1 MNFEVETKYTLD
13 EYKKFNQV
21 VLDIIYS
28 GRKRKIIIIIVCM
41 LTIVGLVAF
50 KMYSSAVIAFIVYA
64 ALFYLEKK
72 GNNKA
77 INDAWESNELMK
89 NAVYHYK
96 FSEDKVEATSPKGLE
111 ILEYDKMYR
120 LIETDTNFYMMI
132 AKNVGFIILKANMT
146 KEQIEFV
153 RGLEK
158 K

>member
-13 EYKKFNQV
+13 EYRKFNQV
-21 VLDIIYS
+21 VLDIIYR
-28 GRKRKIIIIIVCM
+28 GRTKRIITITVCM
-41 LTIVGLVAF
+41 LTVVGFIVF
-50 KMYSSAVIAFIVYA
+50 KMYSSAAIAFIVYA

-72 GNNKA
+72 GSEKA
-77 INDAWESNELMK
+77 INDAWKSNELMK
-89 NAVYHYK
+89 DAVYHYK
-96 FSEDKVEATSPKGLE
+96 FSENKVEATSPKGLE

-132 AKNVGFIILKANMT
+132 AKNVGFIVLKANMT
-146 KEQIEFV
+146 NGQIEFV

>member
-21 VLDIIYS
+21 VLDIVYS
-28 GRKRKIIIIIVCM
+28 GRKKRIIIITVCM
-41 LTIVGLVAF
+41 LTVVGFVAL
-50 KMYSSAVIAFIVYA
+50 KMYSSAVIAFIVYV
-64 ALFYLEKK
+64 ALFYLDIR

-77 INDAWESNELMK
+77 IKDAWESNELMK
-89 NAVYHYK
+89 DAVYYYK
-96 FSEDKVEATSPKGLE
+96 FSENKVEATSPKGLE

-132 AKNVGFIILKANMT
+132 AKNVGFIILKASMT
-146 KEQIEFV
+146 NEQIEFV